1 METDPR
7 IAATL
12 VMVGALMIF
21 QMVLSCISF
30 FRHKPPLHEKY
41 ATKQELDKLARKI
54 EGWEALQRENNVKI
68 YESIRDLE
76 KSVTCLATK
85 SDHYKQTLA
94 TLSGNINS
102 LLQKIK

>member
-1 METDPR
+1 MDPR
-7 IAATL
+7 IATAL
-12 VMVGALMIF
+12 VIFGALTVF
-21 QMVLSCISF
+21 QTVLSIIAH
-30 FRHKPPLHEKY
+30 FRPQPPLHEKY
-41 ATKQELDKLARKI
+41 ATKQEVDKLARKI